1 MADKLLYHHLAP
13 KPIIA
18 LSNDHAF
25 KNIYYY
31 SHHSVVY
38 NFPKVTQGIFHCTG
52 VHVQY
57 RTEET

>member
-52 VHVQY
+52 VHVY
-57 RTEET
+57 